1 MAAGER
7 NLAFYV
13 CEKDRVFDQRLISRR
28 RRVYC
33 STAVPRVG
41 YNVSV
46 TNASLLLTME
56 RRAVVL
62 RSRSN
67 GGHGG
72 WWSFGPSA
80 PRPDSLTVCGGGGR
94 SGDLVWSRSRSLC
107 PSLASAA
114 ACRATRPPASRVT
127 GLLGMLSSPRS
138 SLVAV
143 KEACRIIIM
152 PSRIFLTQS
161 IISFIS
167 APCLT
172 PPPQ

>member
-80 PRPDSLTVCGGGGR
+80 PRPDSLTVC
-94 SGDLVWSRSRSLC
+94 VWSVRGPGVVAVAVPLPISCLC
-107 PSLASAA
+107 RRMP
-114 ACRATRPPASRVT
+114 RDT
-127 GLLGMLSSPRS
+127 SPRLS
-138 SLVAV
+138 RHRPAWHALVASLVAV